1 MKRTTIWA
9 ALALSAAL
17 TLTAC
22 STPEMEQKEPAAAA
36 ASEPA
41 PEKVKEESP
50 APEPEKPAAEQGTL
64 TNPFPKGTPVGTD
77 KVTVALGE
85 VTWNANDIV
94 AAENQFNDPAPE
106 GSTYALLPVTIT
118 NVADPEAVNPAFAI
132 TIKFVADDGR
142 SFEQAYVVIPNDLS
156 SVAELYPGGVGSGNV
171 AFALPND
178 VSAGGKWAV
187 EQTFSFGDPVFIAA
201 H

>member
-1 MKRTTIWA
+1 MKRTTIW
-9 ALALSAAL
+9 AAL

-64 TNPFPKGTPVGTD
+64 TNPFPKGTSVGTD